1 MAAVLLL
8 SLSLRGPIAAVS
20 PVLTRMRTDLAMN
33 PAQAALLTAL
43 PVLCFALAS
52 PLALAAF
59 RRWGLE
65 VAVLGGLLV
74 LLLGMVVRSWP
85 GRGALPALIG
95 TGLIGLAITVGNVL
109 TPVVIKRDFAGRTAL
124 VTGLY
129 TAGLCLGAA
138 LSAAFTAPLSNLLG
152 WPVALSSWGWLIV
165 LAVPPWV
172 ILLRAHPPGSGG
184 ARAQVPALWRD
195 RTAVAITAVLGLQ
208 SALYYAVTAWLPT
221 LLTDPP
227 QIGGIGAGPG
237 LAGVALSVFQLLG
250 IIGTL
255 AVAPLTRLGRDQ
267 RWLAVGAGLS
277 WLLLLGGLLVAPH
290 WWPVWAVLGG
300 LTQGAGISLS
310 FALLVLR
317 SPDAQVAAAMSSFAQ
332 FCGYLLGAAGP
343 VLLGAVYQSSGR
355 WTPGLLSLGVL
366 AVAMA
371 AAGWVAG
378 SRRPIGG

>member
-1 MAAVLLL
+1 
-8 SLSLRGPIAAVS
+8 
-20 PVLTRMRTDLAMN
+20 
-33 PAQAALLTAL
+33 
-43 PVLCFALAS
+43 
-52 PLALAAF
+52 
-59 RRWGLE
+59 
-65 VAVLGGLLV
+65 
-74 LLLGMVVRSWP
+74 
-85 GRGALPALIG
+85 
-95 TGLIGLAITVGNVL
+95 
-109 TPVVIKRDFAGRTAL
+109 
-124 VTGLY
+124 
-129 TAGLCLGAA
+129 
-138 LSAAFTAPLSNLLG
+138 
-152 WPVALSSWGWLIV
+152 
-165 LAVPPWV
+165 V